1 MPLVDQE
8 LQEFEKV
15 LAWMDEVELALMR
28 ETAAHEK
35 GRKGE
40 EAMREHYCN
49 KLGWIVYNPPKKLTE
64 PGPDAIVWRRPK
76 EARKDQAK
84 LELRILDNKSG
95 QRRSLTCPSGLST
108 RSLFLNLPDIIKDL
122 TTNRARLTPPKLLI
136 PPKLKPVAEQAT
148 NEAID
153 LLKQT
158 WDALRI
164 KGIRAK
170 PLPPGVELW
179 VTNACGR
186 KFGGKQA
193 PLLFFPRQPERPVP
207 VVWLDDIAD
216 QVGKSAC
223 ASST

>member
-1 MPLVDQE
+1 MPLADQE
-8 LQEFEKV
+8 LQEFHEV
-15 LAWMDEVELALMR
+15 LARMDEAELALML
-28 ETAAHEK
+28 ESAAHEK

-40 EAMREHYCN
+40 EAMRNHYF
-49 KLGWIVYNPPKKLTE
+49 KLDWIVYNPPKKLTE

-76 EARKDQAK
+76 EARQDRAR

-95 QRRSLTCPSGLST
+95 QRRSLNCPSGLST

-122 TTNRARLTPPKLLI
+122 TTNRAALVPPKLLI
-136 PPKLKPVAEQAT
+136 PDKLKPVAVQAT
-148 NEAID
+148 NEAIE

-164 KGIRAK
+164 KGIHAK

-207 VVWLDDIAD
+207 VVWLDDIVD